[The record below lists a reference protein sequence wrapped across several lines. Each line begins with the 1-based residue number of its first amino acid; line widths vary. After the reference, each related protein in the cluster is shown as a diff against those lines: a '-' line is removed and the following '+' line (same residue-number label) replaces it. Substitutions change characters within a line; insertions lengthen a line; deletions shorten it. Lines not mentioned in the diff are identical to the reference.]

1 MIDNSTHN
9 KILESLDKKIINQSK
24 IKSILITGC
33 GGFIG
38 SYLVSAL
45 LSKKFKGYFKIY
57 GYDIISPK
65 LDKKSVFIK
74 NFFFKKTDLT
84 KKRSFFLNKKIDLI
98 IHLAGIPSP
107 QYYKKF
113 PLKTFYLNSDLC
125 KILLDF
131 SKKKKAKFIYFSS
144 SEIYVNPDHKNNGAF
159 GEDKVKVHNDHSPLH
174 TNITIGFDVSE
185 YSAEES
191 MHNFLSANNKESM
204 HVCQEFPGCNTDD
217 RLPGMAITYEQG
229 HCQHQPRYVEF

>member
-1 MIDNSTHN
+1 MIDNTTHN
-9 KILESLDKKIINQSK
+9 KILEYLDKKIIYQSK
-24 IKSILITGC
+24 IKNILITGC

-38 SYLVSAL
+38 GYLVSAL

-74 NFFFKKTDLT
+74 NFFFKKVDLT

-107 QYYKKF
+107 KYYKKF

-144 SEIYVNPDHKNNGAF
+144 SEIYGSPDKKNIPTPEITMEKSRAYQT
-159 GEDKVKVHNDHSPLH
+159 DLVMTKVKDLAKLIRIFIKIFIRWIQKSL
-174 TNITIGFDVSE
+174 
-185 YSAEES
+185 
-191 MHNFLSANNKESM
+191 
-204 HVCQEFPGCNTDD
+204 D
-217 RLPGMAITYEQG
+217 RSTFMAME
-229 HCQHQPRYVEF
+229 C